1 MAKSNLAQSMTKRRF
16 DFVRG
21 MLAGGKA
28 QSGKST
34 VDIAKKFGVTD
45 RTISR
50 WFSEP
55 EVMNLSDFYKIC
67 DELGLKVSIV
77 FKDTPD

>member
-34 VDIAKKFGVTD
+34 VDIAKKLGVTD

-55 EVMNLSDFYKIC
+55 EVMNLSDFYNIC

-77 FKDTPD
+77 FKDIPD